1 LSDRQTEAATSVSGI
16 AIAVPEAGIA
26 EVVLD
31 RPEQRNSLTLAVL
44 DGLRAAFDGLGA
56 RHDIKAIVLSAT
68 GTAFSAGHDLKEI
81 TAHRA
86 DKDAGRGFFERSMD
100 SCAAMMQSILA
111 CPKPVIAAVE
121 GTATAAGCQLVAT
134 CDLAVAAEDARFCTP
149 GVNIGLFCSTP
160 MVALTRNLPRKHAM
174 EMLLLGEMIDA
185 RRASDWGLVNRV
197 VPKGEARAAALGLA
211 RQIAS
216 KSPLTVAIGKRTFY
230 DQIHLPVDEAYALAA
245 RVMVENLLA
254 RDAAEGISAFV
265 EKRVPEW
272 KGC

>member
-1 LSDRQTEAATSVSGI
+1 M
-16 AIAVPEAGIA
+16 AGIA
-26 EVVLD
+26 EAVPAPGIAEVILD
-31 RPEQRNSLTLAVL
+31 RAAQRNSLTLDVL
-44 DGLRAAFDGLGA
+44 EGLRLTFERLGA
-56 RHDIKAIVLSAT
+56 RDDIGAIVLLAR
-68 GTAFSAGHDLKEI
+68 GPAFSAGHDLKEI
-81 TAHRA
+81 TAKRA
-86 DKDAGRGFFERSMD
+86 EADGGRAFFERSMQA
-100 SCAAMMQSILA
+100 CAAMMQSIMA

-160 MVALTRNLPRKHAM
+160 MVALTRNVPRKRAM

-185 RRASDWGLVNRV
+185 ERAAAWGLVNRV
-197 VPKGEARAAALGLA
+197 VPKGQARETALGLA

-230 DQIHLPVDEAYALAA
+230 DQIHLPLDEAYELAA

-254 RDAAEGISAFV
+254 RDAEEGISAFV
-265 EKRVPEW
+265 EKRTPEW